1 MDELFLMG
9 IRTMTEGLPAFL
21 NCTREFVLSD
31 YLSLLPRDLVVGEI
45 LETVPPDQEVIA
57 ACERMKDQGYRL
69 ALDDY
74 CDLPEA
80 RVLLPLAD
88 FVKIDVL
95 LTNFTEQER
104 IVRLCHNQGLPVIAE
119 KVETDE
125 QFHRC
130 LELGY
135 DYFQGYFFC
144 RPQILGRRSVPA
156 HKGIY
161 LQLLQAANEQEFSL
175 QRIGQLFKRDVSL
188 SYRLLRYLNSAV
200 FAFHTEIHSIPHALT
215 LLGERALRKWICL
228 VSVAALGDSVADDL
242 LRLPLLRAM
251 FCELIG
257 KKVGMIHDCN
267 ELFLVGLLSVMDALL
282 NVPMPEVLA
291 QIPVDDDIKNALTG
305 RDSRYRPIFEVVLD
319 YESGTWEQLAHSAR
333 HIGLHEN
340 FLPDLYLRSVQWV
353 ADVLTEAPVLV
364 E

>member
-1 MDELFLMG
+1 
-9 IRTMTEGLPAFL
+9 
-21 NCTREFVLSD
+21 
-31 YLSLLPRDLVVGEI
+31 
-45 LETVPPDQEVIA
+45 
-57 ACERMKDQGYRL
+57 
-69 ALDDY
+69 
-74 CDLPEA
+74 
-80 RVLLPLAD
+80 
-88 FVKIDVL
+88 
-95 LTNFTEQER
+95 
-104 IVRLCHNQGLPVIAE
+104 
-119 KVETDE
+119 
-125 QFHRC
+125 
-130 LELGY
+130 
-135 DYFQGYFFC
+135 
-144 RPQILGRRSVPA
+144 
-156 HKGIY
+156 
-161 LQLLQAANEQEFSL
+161 
-175 QRIGQLFKRDVSL
+175 LFKRDVSL

-215 LLGERALRKWICL
+215 LLGERALWKWISL

-340 FLPDLYLRSVQWV
+340 FLPDLYLCSVQWV
-353 ADVLTEAPVLV
+353 ADVLTDAPVLV